1 MRIARALP
9 EAVLALAIGFSGG
22 CNGSGEAGSDATPV
36 SEDRESLMNEYIQLA
51 RQGDFGGAWRSHKRL
66 FEDAR
71 RSGATSSLIASYCS
85 WSAEC
90 PPIGYIAWILGKSKA
105 DLAYMDDWGCR
116 DQAPNFDC
124 QRWDD
129 WVRSN
134 KVYLSETASRSPP
147 PAQEVDI
154 SFIHAEAHGDLR
166 PWTVVKIGGQAIWA
180 MLNSGGHALKFSA
193 DSTTLI
199 TDDTESS
206 GKPSRYR
213 SPLGTDDIRRN
224 VVLRDFVLG
233 SVTEERIP
241 AIATDHLSY
250 NTVVVGMNALL
261 RYSQVCFSWA
271 TKRMHLGSLGPC
283 ANAAVSIRGAA
294 LRDGVLPTIPVQPA
308 SGMPIQVLVD
318 TGAPQSLCQDGFIER
333 MGGRH
338 FRFGPGPGFEASC
351 SANSEYNLQPNK
363 PGARSWEIPALIGM
377 DTLIEF
383 DAFGWEL
390 NPFRMYFVPKG
401 RLDS

>member
-1 MRIARALP
+1 
-9 EAVLALAIGFSGG
+9 
-22 CNGSGEAGSDATPV
+22 
-36 SEDRESLMNEYIQLA
+36 MNEYIQAA
-51 RQGDFGGAWRSHKRL
+51 RKGDFEGAWRSHGRL

-71 RSGATSSLIASYCS
+71 RSGTTSLPIASYCS
-85 WSAEC
+85 SSAEC
-90 PPIGYIAWILGKSKA
+90 PPIGYIGWILGKSKA

-116 DQAPNFDC
+116 DQAPNFFC
-124 QRWDD
+124 RRWDD

-134 KVYLSETASRSPP
+134 KVYLGETASQSPP
-147 PAQEVDI
+147 PAQEVDV
-154 SFIHAEAHGDLR
+154 SFVHAEAYGDLR
-166 PWTVVKIGGQAIWA
+166 PWTLVKIGGQTIWA
-180 MLNSGGHALKFSA
+180 MLDSGGSALEFSA
-193 DSTTLI
+193 DSTI
-199 TDDTESS
+199 PIPDDTESFD
-206 GKPSRYR
+206 KPSRHR
-213 SPLGTDDIRRN
+213 SPPGTDDTYRN
-224 VVLRDFVLG
+224 VVLHDFVLG
-233 SVTEERIP
+233 SVIEERIP
-241 AIATDHLSY
+241 AVATDHLSHD
-250 NTVVVGMNALL
+250 TVVVGMSVLL

-271 TKRMHLGSLGPC
+271 TKRIHLGSLGPC

-377 DTLIEF
+377 DTLIKF